1 MNKALS
7 KSSDAG
13 AGLGRSP
20 VRRVCFLCGARVR
33 NQNPSPKIN
42 TCSPECTRAKKA
54 GRTREE
60 QLKYEMELD
69 AVY

>member
-1 MNKALS
+1 MKS
-7 KSSDAG
+7 KVDANAGGSSLD
-13 AGLGRSP
+13 RS

-42 TCSPECTRAKKA
+42 TCSQECARAKKA

-60 QLKYEMELD
+60 QLKYEMEIG
-69 AVY
+69 YEG